1 MVVRLRLKI
10 KGPKQEAIETS
21 GIANAGYESRVP
33 EAAVPSKLARKLGL
47 KPKMKGS
54 RRERYRAASGT
65 FSVTRYPRS
74 LEVEVLTEDRSVKC
88 IADAIV
94 IKGLDEVLLS
104 DQSLSRLGIVILD
117 AARGLWRF
125 ADDSLDRV
133 RESV

>member
-1 MVVRLRLKI
+1 M
-10 KGPKQEAIETS
+10 P
-21 GIANAGYESRVP
+21 ES
-33 EAAVPSKLARKLGL
+33 LGL

-65 FSVTRYPRS
+65 FNVTRYPRS
-74 LEVEVLTEDRSVKC
+74 LEVEVLTEDKSVKC

-117 AARGLWRF
+117 AGRGLWRF
-125 ADDSLDRV
+125 ANDSSDRV
-133 RESV
+133 RKSV